1 MKIIKNMGKPASEE
15 TTTPYRLT
23 DDGVYHFNEW
33 LCSPLNLVGTGM
45 DGNGQYYRVIE
56 CKSRFSGSMRKIAIA
71 TSEIGSTALWYR
83 LQGLGLVVA
92 SNRRKRDK
100 LADYLQ
106 SGGEHHRWT
115 ISLTAG
121 WTQDKTAY
129 ILPCGDL
136 VGAKGAKTLFN
147 GDLSRGMEYPTRGDL
162 NAWKAQIGVFL
173 NGNSRLCLAVGAAL
187 AAPLLRMLD
196 IEGGGFHL
204 FGDSSDG
211 KTTTA
216 KVALS
221 VWGDPYR
228 LITSWKGTVHGFDN
242 IAAARDDG
250 FVVLDEIGQADASTV
265 SNTAYSIINGMS
277 KVQGDKS
284 GGNRPLL
291 HWRVLVLS
299 TGEKTLQ
306 GYLNANRGDWQAGQA
321 ARLPSIPADAGA
333 GMGVFEQIGDFTTAA
348 EFAEHLNSAA
358 AIQYGTLGRSWV
370 KSLLTD
376 KYATQKARAAFTRFL
391 GDLNATSGQGR
402 RVAQRFA
409 LVYAALSLAADY
421 NLLDLPQ
428 SACQAEIMKCFNA
441 WQEREG
447 TGKYEDRR
455 IIKNALDWL
464 EETPHTDRAVNIDSN
479 AVHFP
484 RDFAC
489 LTRIGGIGGLEVFI
503 TPKVFDAELCI
514 GYDKMKVLNVLRD
527 AGIAEKPTADKDKRW
542 TFRIRFCQSSRRYYK
557 LVICEE
563 EDDKADSEL

>member
-1 MKIIKNMGKPASEE
+1 M
-15 TTTPYRLT
+15 
-23 DDGVYHFNEW
+23 
-33 LCSPLNLVGTGM
+33 
-45 DGNGQYYRVIE
+45 
-56 CKSRFSGSMRKIAIA
+56 
-71 TSEIGSTALWYR
+71 
-83 LQGLGLVVA
+83 
-92 SNRRKRDK
+92 
-100 LADYLQ
+100 
-106 SGGEHHRWT
+106 
-115 ISLTAG
+115 
-121 WTQDKTAY
+121 
-129 ILPCGDL
+129 
-136 VGAKGAKTLFN
+136 
-147 GDLSRGMEYPTRGDL
+147 

-321 ARLPSIPADAGA
+321 ARLPSIPADASA

-376 KYATQKARAAFTRFL
+376 KYATQKARVAFTRFL

-455 IIKNALDWL
+455 IIKNARDWL
-464 EETPHTDRAVNIDSN
+464 EEIPHTDRAVNMNSN

-489 LTRIGGIGGLEVFI
+489 LTRVGGGRLEVFI
-503 TPKVFDAELCI
+503 PPKIFDAELCI

-527 AGIAEKPTADKDKRW
+527 AGIVEKPTADKDKRW
-542 TFRIRFCQSSRRYYK
+542 TFKIRFCQSSRRYYK
-557 LVICEE
+557 LVNFEE